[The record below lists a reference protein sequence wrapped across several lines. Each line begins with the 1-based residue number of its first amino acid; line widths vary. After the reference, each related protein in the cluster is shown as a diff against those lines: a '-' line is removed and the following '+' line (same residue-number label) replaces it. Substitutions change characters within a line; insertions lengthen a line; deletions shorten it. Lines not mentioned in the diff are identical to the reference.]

1 MTRRWAAL
9 AAAAALGVALPAAAQ
24 EGPPSDPTADPAAP
38 PAEPAP
44 GPPARPEAG
53 PSASGSAASTDAPVA
68 PPTRT
73 VEGAALADP
82 NAGATPAAPRRRGL
96 PVPLAERPLTLTEG
110 TLRFDHA
117 ILLRTGGGLLAMMA
131 FQLGLGVTDDLEL
144 TLLWPIARDP
154 TLGGTYRVYAD
165 GTLDVG
171 VRVAVQA
178 PVVTEG
184 NTDARVALPIVL
196 RGGPVRFFAA
206 AELGVLFTA
215 NVSTLLAIPA
225 QLAVSVGRPFA
236 FGAQGW
242 IGLLDGRHPAGD
254 VGGFLCFT
262 AWAAGR
268 PVVDV
273 RVSAA
278 YAPAEGDLIVNHSV
292 TLLPQLW

>member
-1 MTRRWAAL
+1 LTGRAAAL
-9 AAAAALGVALPAAAQ
+9 AAAALLALTAPAAAQ
-24 EGPPSDPTADPAAP
+24 DASSSERPAASPRPDAPTP
-38 PAEPAP
+38 PAGEAP
-44 GPPARPEAG
+44 D
-53 PSASGSAASTDAPVA
+53 PSTLRATD
-68 PPTRT
+68 
-73 VEGAALADP
+73 GAALGDP
-82 NAGATPAAPRRRGL
+82 REAEAPPPPPAAPRRRGL
-96 PVPLAERPLTLTEG
+96 PVPFAERPLTLTEG

-117 ILLRTGGGLLAMMA
+117 VLLRTGGGLIGMMA
-131 FQLGLGVTDDLEL
+131 FQLGLGITDDLEL
-144 TLLWPIARDP
+144 ALLWPIARDP
-154 TLGGTYRVYAD
+154 TLTGTYRVYTD

-171 VRVAVQA
+171 VRAAVQV
-178 PVVTEG
+178 PLVTEG

-206 AELGVLFTA
+206 AELGMLFTA

-225 QLAVSVGRPFA
+225 QLAVSVGRAFA

-242 IGLLDGRHPAGD
+242 IGLLDGRHAAGD

-273 RVSAA
+273 RISAA
-278 YAPAEGDLIVNHSV
+278 YAPAEGDLLIHHSI